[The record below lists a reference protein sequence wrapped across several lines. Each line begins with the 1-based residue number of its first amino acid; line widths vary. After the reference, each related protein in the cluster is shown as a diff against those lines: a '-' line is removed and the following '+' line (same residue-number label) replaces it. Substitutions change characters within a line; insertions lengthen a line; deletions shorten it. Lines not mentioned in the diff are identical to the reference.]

1 MTIYPQNKQLQDYQ
15 EIVERFPF
23 YISINKVERLFPAHR
38 HDFLECSLVIAG
50 EGQEVINGETH
61 EMRPG
66 VFTLLL
72 PYQIH
77 EIKVTST
84 TPLTLYNCMFDMRLL
99 LPATGNAFALAD
111 QLLTKEASPYLH
123 LEGEALQAIQACFA
137 ELLSEFQGQAVG
149 RELLLQLRLSELL
162 VRFDRARGL
171 QVGDG
176 EEEGR
181 AAGDG
186 KGSSAGGGNV
196 DGERNGIGAGVGAGS
211 GAASGARGVAGVG
224 VAAGAGSG
232 SGAGVTA
239 GSGAGVGGM
248 GIVHSSSPPGSLIWK
263 VLAYIHAHYREPLS
277 LGDIARIYGL
287 SVPYLSSEIKRRAGV
302 TFTRLLQDIRMRHAC
317 SLILSTD
324 MSHLDVALE
333 VGFNS
338 FKTFSRLFRERMGMT
353 PSDYRKRHEAARL
366 QTVLE

>member
-77 EIKVTST
+77 EIKVTSA

-123 LEGEALQAIQACFA
+123 LEGEALLAIQACFA
-137 ELLSEFQGQAVG
+137 ELLHEFQGQAVG

-171 QVGDG
+171 QVRD
-176 EEEGR
+176 EEEGK

-186 KGSSAGGGNV
+186 KGTRAGGGNL
-196 DGERNGIGAGVGAGS
+196 DGKRNGKGAGVGAG
-211 GAASGARGVAGVG
+211 GVAGVG
-224 VAAGAGSG
+224 AAVGA
-232 SGAGVTA
+232 GAGVTA
-239 GSGAGVGGM
+239 GSGAGAGGT
-248 GIVHSSSPPGSLIWK
+248 GIVQPSSPQGSLIWK

-353 PSDYRKRHEAARL
+353 PSDYRKRH
-366 QTVLE
+366 